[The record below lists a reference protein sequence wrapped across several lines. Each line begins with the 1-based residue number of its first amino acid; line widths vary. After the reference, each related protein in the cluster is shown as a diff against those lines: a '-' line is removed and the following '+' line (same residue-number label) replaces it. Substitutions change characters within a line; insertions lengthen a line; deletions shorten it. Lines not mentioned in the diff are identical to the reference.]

1 MVSRSRKKVVLIT
14 GCDTGFGRLLA
25 MKLCTL
31 NEFHVVAGCL
41 NETGRSQYEKLGN
54 ISTLLFDVTKAD
66 QVNAAIQEVSKIC
79 DGNGLYGVINNAGI
93 VQFTPFELASDDSF
107 RRVMEVNFFGMVA
120 VTRGV
125 LPLLRQYKGN
135 ARVVNVASVCGL
147 ISLPNHI
154 SYCCSKYAVEAFSD
168 GLRREMLAFN
178 VSVHCIEPGIFK
190 TELAQEKRIQDQVQK
205 SWEEANDELRSAY
218 KGFEGL
224 AAEIRAS
231 VAAFESPRP
240 EKVVNAIC
248 HALTSNFPK
257 MRYAVGWDANL
268 MWKPTS
274 MLPGW
279 MQNVVLFHVVPFYL
293 SLDPKKMKIILGTG
307 LLSLILLMWFDY
319 ATTFMMALTVVFAT
333 ITIFK

>member
-1 MVSRSRKKVVLIT
+1 MASRNKKIVLIT
-14 GCDTGFGRLLA
+14 GCDSGFGRLLA
-25 MKLCTL
+25 MKLCTM
-31 NEFHVVAGCL
+31 NGFHVVAGCL
-41 NETGRSQYEKLGN
+41 TETGRTQYEKLGN
-54 ISTLLFDVTKAD
+54 VRTLLLDVTKAD
-66 QVNAAIQEVSKIC
+66 AINAAVQELTKLC
-79 DGNGLYGVINNAGI
+79 DGNGLYGVVNNAGI

-147 ISLPNHI
+147 LAFPNHI
-154 SYCCSKYAVEAFSD
+154 SYCCSKHAVEAFCD

-190 TELAQEKRIQDQVQK
+190 TELAQEKRIKEQVQR
-205 SWEEANDELRSAY
+205 SWAEANNEIKAAY

-231 VAAFESPRP
+231 VAAFESPQP

-268 MWKPTS
+268 LWKPTS
-274 MLPGW
+274 FLPGW
-279 MQNVVLFHVVPFYL
+279 MQNVVLFKLIPFYL
-293 SLDPKKMKIILGTG
+293 GLDQKSMKILVGSVLLGLF
-307 LLSLILLMWFDY
+307 LLVWFDY
-319 ATTFMMALTVVFAT
+319 ATMGFMAVAAVFAT
-333 ITIFK
+333 ITSFK